1 MASKCGFQMDHN
13 ISIWS
18 SPNLTSGSWS
28 YVGNAIDVADRPAG
42 ILKLPIFNNIIP
54 LSSKVLFFVH
64 ILYTTRILNYMSLY
78 GTICDGIY
86 LVYMQLR

>member
-1 MASKCGFQMDHN
+1 
-13 ISIWS
+13 
-18 SPNLTSGSWS
+18 
-28 YVGNAIDVADRPAG
+28 
-42 ILKLPIFNNIIP
+42 LKLPIFNNIIP

>member
-28 YVGNAIDVADRPAG
+28 YVGNSINVSDRPAG
-42 ILKLPIFNNIIP
+42 
-54 LSSKVLFFVH
+54 SQ
-64 ILYTTRILNYMSLY
+64 M
-78 GTICDGIY
+78 
-86 LVYMQLR
+86 LVQRMEWS